1 MPRKNMVL
9 APDTL
14 KVLEKMGLR
23 IKKAR
28 LRRDI
33 RAEEVAERA
42 DISKGTLTAIEKG
55 VPTVSIGAYAAVL
68 CVLGLEDNLKLIAM
82 DEEEKRKY
90 KNLSLI
96 NRERASRQ
104 K

>member
-1 MPRKNMVL
+1 MMEKEKAHKPSTEKI
-9 APDTL
+9 L
-14 KVLEKMGLR
+14 KKMGHQ

-28 LRRDI
+28 LRRNI
-33 RAEEVAERA
+33 RAEEVAEQSG
-42 DISKGTLTAIEKG
+42 ISKGTLTAIEKG

-68 CVLGLEDNLKLIAM
+68 YVLGIEDDLRLIAM
-82 DEEEKRKY
+82 DEEAKRKCQSPF
-90 KNLSLI
+90 LT